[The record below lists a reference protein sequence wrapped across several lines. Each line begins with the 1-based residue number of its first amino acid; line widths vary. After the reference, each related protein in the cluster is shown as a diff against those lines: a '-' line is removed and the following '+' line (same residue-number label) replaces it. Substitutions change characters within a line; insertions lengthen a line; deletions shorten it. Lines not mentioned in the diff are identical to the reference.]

1 MPVPLLDV
9 RHLSTHFATATGVVR
24 AVNDVSLSVARGE
37 VIGLVGES
45 GSGKSMLGLS
55 IMGLVDAPGRIVAGE
70 IRFQARALNSLPE
83 SILRTIRGKDLAMV
97 FQDPSTALNPVLSIE
112 TQMVE
117 TLQAHA
123 VLGHKEARTRAIEAL
138 ERVGIP
144 DAAARIRSYPHEF
157 SGGMRQRVAI
167 AMAIVNRPA
176 LVICDEATT
185 ALDVTIQGQVIRLF
199 QSLCREYGTALIW
212 ISHDLAA
219 VASIADRILTM
230 YAGRI
235 VESGAAHSVLS
246 AAHHPYTAGL
256 IQAVPAHTP
265 RGEPLYQIP
274 GHTPD
279 LAALPSGCSFRT
291 RCPRA
296 TGQCATQ
303 PLWREAE
310 AGHGF
315 LCWHPEHM
323 T

>member
-1 MPVPLLDV
+1 MEALLDI
-9 RHLSTHFATATGVVR
+9 RHLSTHFATSAGVVR
-24 AVNDVSLSVARGE
+24 AVDDVSLSVMPGE
-37 VIGLVGES
+37 VVGLVGES

-55 IMGLVDAPGRIVAGE
+55 ILGLVDAPGRITGGDIVFRGRPLTGQSE
-70 IRFQARALNSLPE
+70 STLRAV
-83 SILRTIRGKDLAMV
+83 RGKDLAMV
-97 FQDPSTALNPVLSIE
+97 FQDPSMALNPVLSIE

-117 TLQAHA
+117 TLRAHA
-123 VLGHKEARTRAIEAL
+123 PLSRKDARARAVKAL

-144 DAAARIRSYPHEF
+144 DAATRIRSYPHEF

-167 AMAIVNRPA
+167 AMAILNRPA
-176 LVICDEATT
+176 LIICDEATT

-199 QSLCREYGTALIW
+199 QTLCREDGTALVW

-235 VESGAAHSVLS
+235 VESGPAQTVLA

-256 IQAVPAHTP
+256 IRSVPSQTP
-265 RGEPLYQIP
+265 RGERLYQIP

-279 LAALPSGCSFRT
+279 LAALPGGCPFRT

-296 TGQCATQ
+296 SERCSEL
-303 PLWREAE
+303 PPWREAD

-315 LCWHPEHM
+315 LCWHPEHLA
-323 T
+323 